1 MKKIIVLILLLTMSA
16 VYAQT
21 KVGTTAANFLTI
33 PVSPRAS
40 AMGGAFVATAN
51 DVSALYWNP
60 GGISRL
66 GRNEIEAAYSEWLVG
81 TNYNWIGIVYKLDDN
96 DAVGF
101 SINQLNY
108 GQDEVT
114 TVAVPDGTGEK
125 WDAQDLSIGISYAR
139 NLTDRFSI
147 GGTVKYIRQQIW
159 HETASAFALDIGLLF
174 HTQLDGLR
182 IGMNI
187 SNFGSEMQLQGK
199 DLLQPIDIDR
209 TDNSGNNPNVP
220 GSLNTDS
227 WALPLVFT
235 VGVAYD
241 ALRTGDFRW
250 TLATDAVYPNN
261 QTSYLN
267 VGTEAT
273 YDDLVSLRV
282 GYNSLFKQDSE
293 EGLCAG
299 IGLKY
304 DLGPIYAKI
313 DYSYNDYGIF
323 KSISKVSLTIGF

>member
-1 MKKIIVLILLLTMSA
+1 MLLAISA

-66 GRNEIEAAYSEWLVG
+66 TKNEIQASYSEWLVG
-81 TNYNWIGIVYKLDDN
+81 TNYNWIGLVYKVDEN
-96 DAVGF
+96 NTVGF

-108 GQDEVT
+108 GEDAVT
-114 TVAVPDGTGEK
+114 TVSSPDGTGEK
-125 WDAQDLSIGISYAR
+125 WSAQDISLGLTYAR

-147 GGTVKYIRQQIW
+147 GGTVKYIHQQIY
-159 HETASAFALDIGLLF
+159 HENASTFALDVGLLF
-174 HTQLDGLR
+174 HTQLEGLR

-187 SNFGSEMQLQGK
+187 TNFGGEMQLQGK

-209 TDNSGNNPNVP
+209 VTNSGNNPNVP
-220 GSLNTDS
+220 GSLNTDA
-227 WALPLVFT
+227 WAIPLVFT

-241 ALRTGDFRW
+241 ALRTGDIKV

-261 QTSYLN
+261 QSSYLN

-273 YDDLVSLRV
+273 YDDLLSVRV

-299 IGLKY
+299 VGLKY
-304 DLGPIYAKI
+304 DMGQIYAKI

-323 KSISKVSLTIGF
+323 KAISKVSLTIGF